1 MTGEMPLT
9 PGLPPFLRFS
19 CSIRL
24 SEPHANGNEP
34 ALPNA
39 DISAGC
45 ASSSVF
51 HSPPMRAALN
61 FVLYFLAFVSGGLAL
76 AAYWEP
82 DFATV
87 LSDYLKT
94 TNGQM
99 VGLSV
104 AVLFVSCPFAAVLR
118 WYQVWRRSR
127 EISYTT
133 ETGKISVNLIAVEE
147 ALTRAIE
154 GEPDVKKA
162 TVRVFEDRVK
172 RSIIIEAVVTLWEVA
187 NVTER
192 NRFCQRLLRRRFAE
206 LMPEQTVV
214 QVNLNV
220 HRLNQRRA
228 EDRQTRATPQVV
240 TSAAEPTPAVGSN
253 TGLKL
258 AYEPKETYRPS
269 PPIGVELATTEED
282 LYVGPTYP
290 VVRDE
295 DDENGGTQAWTRPAP
310 GKRNRTT

>member
-1 MTGEMPLT
+1 
-9 PGLPPFLRFS
+9 
-19 CSIRL
+19 
-24 SEPHANGNEP
+24 
-34 ALPNA
+34 
-39 DISAGC
+39 
-45 ASSSVF
+45 
-51 HSPPMRAALN
+51 MRAALN
-61 FVLYFLAFVSGGLAL
+61 FFLYVLTFITGGLAL

-82 DFATV
+82 AFATV
-87 LSDYLKT
+87 LSDYLMT

-104 AVLFVSCPFAAVLR
+104 AGLFVFCPFAAVVR
-118 WYQVWRRSR
+118 WFQVWRRSR

-133 ETGKISVNLIAVEE
+133 ETGRISVNLIAVEE

-220 HRLNQRRA
+220 HRLNQRRSD
-228 EDRQTRATPQVV
+228 DRPVRPPQPMPVTEPATAGAG
-240 TSAAEPTPAVGSN
+240 SAGINLPFDA
-253 TGLKL
+253 
-258 AYEPKETYRPS
+258 KESYQPS

-295 DDENGGTQAWTRPAP
+295 DEDGGGTQAYTRPAP
-310 GKRNRTT
+310 SKRNRSL

>member
-1 MTGEMPLT
+1 
-9 PGLPPFLRFS
+9 
-19 CSIRL
+19 
-24 SEPHANGNEP
+24 
-34 ALPNA
+34 
-39 DISAGC
+39 
-45 ASSSVF
+45 
-51 HSPPMRAALN
+51 MRAALN
-61 FVLYFLAFVSGGLAL
+61 FVLYFLAFVSGGLAS

-82 DFATV
+82 AFATV

-104 AVLFVSCPFAAVLR
+104 AVLFVFCPFAAVLR

-133 ETGKISVNLIAVEE
+133 ETGRISVNLIAVEE

-228 EDRQTRATPQVV
+228 DDRQARPPVVETAAEATP
-240 TSAAEPTPAVGSN
+240 AIGS
-253 TGLKL
+253 GLTL
-258 AYEPKETYRPS
+258 GYEPKETYRPS
-269 PPIGVELATTEED
+269 PPLGVELATTEED

-295 DDENGGTQAWTRPAP
+295 DDEGGGTQAWTRPAP
-310 GKRNRTT
+310 GKHKRTT

>member
-1 MTGEMPLT
+1 
-9 PGLPPFLRFS
+9 
-19 CSIRL
+19 
-24 SEPHANGNEP
+24 
-34 ALPNA
+34 
-39 DISAGC
+39 
-45 ASSSVF
+45 
-51 HSPPMRAALN
+51 MRAALN
-61 FVLYFLAFVSGGLAL
+61 FVLYLLAFVSGGLAL

-82 DFATV
+82 TFAV
-87 LSDYLKT
+87 VMVDYLKS

-99 VGLSV
+99 VWMSV
-104 AVLFVSCPFAAVLR
+104 AVLFVFCPFAAVLR

-172 RSIIIEAVVTLWEVA
+172 RSIVIEAVVTLWEVA

-220 HRLNQRRA
+220 HRLNQRRND
-228 EDRQTRATPQVV
+228 ERTVRAPTPTVEPV
-240 TSAAEPTPAVGSN
+240 AEPTPAVGSGA
-253 TGLKL
+253 GLNL
-258 AYEPKETYRPS
+258 AFEGKETYRPG

-295 DDENGGTQAWTRPAP
+295 DEEGGGTQAWTRPAP
-310 GKRNRTT
+310 GGKRNRTS

>member
-1 MTGEMPLT
+1 
-9 PGLPPFLRFS
+9 
-19 CSIRL
+19 
-24 SEPHANGNEP
+24 
-34 ALPNA
+34 
-39 DISAGC
+39 
-45 ASSSVF
+45 
-51 HSPPMRAALN
+51 MRSALN
-61 FVLYFLAFVSGGLAL
+61 FVLYFLAFVAGGMAL

-82 DFATV
+82 VFSALLV
-87 LSDYLKT
+87 DYLKT

-104 AVLFVSCPFAAVLR
+104 AVLFVFCPFAAVLR

>member
-1 MTGEMPLT
+1 
-9 PGLPPFLRFS
+9 
-19 CSIRL
+19 
-24 SEPHANGNEP
+24 
-34 ALPNA
+34 
-39 DISAGC
+39 
-45 ASSSVF
+45 
-51 HSPPMRAALN
+51 MRAALN

-82 DFATV
+82 AFAIV
-87 LSDYLKT
+87 LSDYLTT

-104 AVLFVSCPFAAVLR
+104 ASLFVFCPFAAVLR

-133 ETGKISVNLIAVEE
+133 ETGRISVNLIAVEE

-228 EDRQTRATPQVV
+228 DDRQGRQSPPVTAADVLPQATQ
-240 TSAAEPTPAVGSN
+240 A
-253 TGLKL
+253 GLNL
-258 AYEPKETYRPS
+258 AYESKDTYQPS

-295 DDENGGTQAWTRPAP
+295 DDEGGGTQAWTRPAP
-310 GKRNRTT
+310 GKRNRTI

>member
-1 MTGEMPLT
+1 
-9 PGLPPFLRFS
+9 
-19 CSIRL
+19 
-24 SEPHANGNEP
+24 
-34 ALPNA
+34 
-39 DISAGC
+39 
-45 ASSSVF
+45 
-51 HSPPMRAALN
+51 MRAALN
-61 FVLYFLAFVSGGLAL
+61 FVLYFLAFVTGGMAL

-82 DFATV
+82 AFGTV
-87 LSDYLKT
+87 LVDYLKT

-104 AVLFVSCPFAAVLR
+104 AGTFVFCPFAAVLR

-220 HRLNQRRA
+220 HRLNQRRSD
-228 EDRQTRATPQVV
+228 DRQRAPTPVV
-240 TSAAEPTPAVGSN
+240 EPVAEPTPTVGN
-253 TGLKL
+253 GLKL
-258 AYEPKETYRPS
+258 PYENKKEVYQPG

-295 DDENGGTQAWTRPAP
+295 DDEGGGTQTWNRPAF
-310 GKRNRTT
+310 GKRNWTI

>member
-1 MTGEMPLT
+1 
-9 PGLPPFLRFS
+9 
-19 CSIRL
+19 
-24 SEPHANGNEP
+24 
-34 ALPNA
+34 
-39 DISAGC
+39 
-45 ASSSVF
+45 
-51 HSPPMRAALN
+51 MRAALN

-82 DFATV
+82 AFATV
-87 LSDYLKT
+87 LSDYLTT

-104 AVLFVSCPFAAVLR
+104 ASLFVFCPFAAVLR

-127 EISYTT
+127 EISYAT
-133 ETGKISVNLIAVEE
+133 ETGRISVNLIAVEE

-172 RSIIIEAVVTLWEVA
+172 RSIVIEAVVTLWEVA

-228 EDRQTRATPQVV
+228 DDRQARQSPVVNTAADALPQ
-240 TSAAEPTPAVGSN
+240 PAQP
-253 TGLKL
+253 GLSL
-258 AYEPKETYRPS
+258 PYEPKETYQPS

-295 DDENGGTQAWTRPAP
+295 DDEGGGTQAWTRPAP

>member
-1 MTGEMPLT
+1 
-9 PGLPPFLRFS
+9 
-19 CSIRL
+19 
-24 SEPHANGNEP
+24 
-34 ALPNA
+34 
-39 DISAGC
+39 
-45 ASSSVF
+45 V
-51 HSPPMRAALN
+51 
-61 FVLYFLAFVSGGLAL
+61 V
-76 AAYWEP
+76 
-82 DFATV
+82 
-87 LSDYLKT
+87 
-94 TNGQM
+94 
-99 VGLSV
+99 
-104 AVLFVSCPFAAVLR
+104 R

-220 HRLNQRRA
+220 HRLNQRRNDERTGDA
-228 EDRQTRATPQVV
+228 IARSNRCRSEFIVRLEGHLSA
-240 TSAAEPTPAVGSN
+240 SAADW
-253 TGLKL
+253 
-258 AYEPKETYRPS
+258 R
-269 PPIGVELATTEED
+269 
-282 LYVGPTYP
+282 
-290 VVRDE
+290 
-295 DDENGGTQAWTRPAP
+295 
-310 GKRNRTT
+310 